1 MPNQKKGF
9 VMYFD
14 SLGLLNLFPPDQ
26 IGELLLALYDYAQ
39 RICHQ
44 EETPEEALFR
54 YPMLTA
60 ATQVGFC
67 SIAWHILRDT
77 RTWKGR
83 QASCR
88 QAAQE
93 RLQKQQAAQQPKQ
106 EQPTPQQRQTPGDL
120 RQEPPARTPNPT
132 QQESP
137 ARTPFPSQQESPAR
151 TPRYSQQRQEPPARA
166 ARSQQPCIP
175 EAEMARYVRAFHD
188 PARRSR
194 REQDEEES
202 PYSK

>member
-93 RLQKQQAAQQPKQ
+93 RLQKQQATQQPKQ

-120 RQEPPARTPNPT
+120 RQEPPARTPY
-132 QQESP
+132 
-137 ARTPFPSQQESPAR
+137 PSQQESPAR
-151 TPRYSQQRQEPPARA
+151 TSRYSQQRQEPPARA
-166 ARSQQPCIP
+166 SRSQQPCIP

-194 REQDEEES
+194 RAESEEES
-202 PYSK
+202 SY